1 MEQVHV
7 QRFAEETAWKQVA
20 PSLIGVVLLG
30 AVLYWQFGLAGA
42 LPAVFLLLGLLGEA
56 LFVTLGVLALLSFV
70 VLSGFG
76 TFTERAVPIVLE
88 MARITE
94 SPVFVAIPMFTLAGA
109 VMTRGGISERLVRV
123 MKALLGFLPG
133 GLAIAT
139 IGACAFFAALS
150 GSSAVTIIAVGG
162 MLAPAL
168 EKDYGKP
175 FSLGLLTSCGA
186 IGILAPPSLPLIIY
200 GVVSET
206 DIQQLFV
213 AGMVPALLTIGMLA
227 VYCSIRG
234 FMVKAPRQEF
244 DGAELLAAVK
254 HGAFALGLPIL
265 LLGGIYGGIV
275 TATEASILAVLYA
288 VIVEVGIHR
297 EVKVSEL
304 YGITVDTMMLVG
316 SILIIL
322 LMALSVTNWLTI
334 EQVPQAAAKA
344 IQSTVE
350 SRFAFLL
357 ALNALLL
364 VVGCVMDIF
373 SAIVVMT
380 PLVLPIAVAYGVDP
394 VHLGIIMVVNLELGF
409 ATPPFGIN
417 LFISSAFFRR
427 PVAEVFK
434 ATLPFLGVLL
444 VGLLLITW
452 LEDLALGLVRASGL

>member
-1 MEQVHV
+1 MQTVHV
-7 QRFAEETAWKQVA
+7 ERFAERTATTRVVG
-20 PSLIGVVLLG
+20 SLLAVGVLG
-30 AVLYWQFGLAGA
+30 AGLYWQFGLVGA

-70 VLSGFG
+70 VLTGYGS
-76 TFTERAVPIVLE
+76 FTERAVPIVLE

-123 MKALLGFLPG
+123 MKALVGFLPG
-133 GLAIAT
+133 GLAIAA

-168 EKDYGKP
+168 QKDYGEP
-175 FSLGLLTSCGA
+175 FALGLLTSCGA

-200 GVVSET
+200 GVVSGA
-206 DIQQLFV
+206 DIQKLFV
-213 AGMVPALLTIGMLA
+213 AGMVPAVLTIGMLA
-227 VYCSIRG
+227 VYCSVRG
-234 FMVKAPRQEF
+234 FLVKAPRQRF
-244 DGAELLAAVK
+244 DGAELLAACK
-254 HGAFALGLPIL
+254 HGIFALALPVL
-265 LLGGIYGGIV
+265 LLGGIYGGFV
-275 TATEASILAVLYA
+275 TAAEASILAVLYA
-288 VIVEVGIHR
+288 VVVEVVIHR
-297 EVKVSEL
+297 EVKVAEL
-304 YGITVDTMMLVG
+304 WGITVDTMMLVG

-322 LMALSVTNWLTI
+322 LMALAVTNWLTI
-334 EQVPQAAAKA
+334 EQVPQAASEA
-344 IQSTVE
+344 IQGAVK

-357 ALNALLL
+357 ALNGLLL

-373 SAIVVMT
+373 SALVVMT
-380 PLVLPIAVAYGVDP
+380 PLILPIAVAYGVDP

-452 LEDLALGLVRASGL
+452 LEDLSLALVRASGL

>member
-1 MEQVHV
+1 MEAVHI
-7 QRFAEETAWKQVA
+7 QRFAERTSWRSVGV
-20 PSLIGVVLLG
+20 SLAGVLLLG
-30 AVLYWQFGLAGA
+30 GVLYLQFGLVGA

-70 VLSGFG
+70 VLGGYGSFS
-76 TFTERAVPIVLE
+76 ERAVPIVLE

-109 VMTRGGISERLVRV
+109 IMTRGGISERLVRV
-123 MKALLGFLPG
+123 MKALVGFLPG
-133 GLAIAT
+133 GLAIAA

-200 GVVSET
+200 GVVSGA
-206 DIQQLFV
+206 DIQKLFV
-213 AGMVPALLTIGMLA
+213 AGMVPALLTIGLLA
-227 VYCSIRG
+227 LYCSVRG
-234 FMVKAPRQEF
+234 FRVKAPRQDF
-244 DGAELLAAVK
+244 DGAELFAACK
-254 HGAFALGLPIL
+254 HGIFALALPML
-265 LLGGIYGGIV
+265 LLGGIYGGFV
-275 TATEASILAVLYA
+275 TAAEASILAVLYA
-288 VIVEVGIHR
+288 VVVEVVIHR
-297 EVKVSEL
+297 EVEVREL
-304 YGITVDTMMLVG
+304 WGITVDTMMLVG

-334 EQVPQAAAKA
+334 EQVPQAASAA
-344 IQSTVE
+344 IQGAVE

-357 ALNALLL
+357 ALNVLLL
-364 VVGCVMDIF
+364 IVGCVMDIF
-373 SAIVVMT
+373 SALVVMT
-380 PLVLPIAVAYGVDP
+380 PLILPIAVAYGVDP

-434 ATLPFLGVLL
+434 ATLPFLAVLL

-452 LEDLALGLVRASGL
+452 LEDLSLALVRASGL